1 MGSSTSLFY
10 CVCGRRQ
17 RSFSYTTESIF
28 NAMNKKFVLAQLEFL
43 SAQLKRLNE
52 FNTMLQS
59 TEPLL
64 PHLREEVSSSLE
76 ISLVT

>member
-1 MGSSTSLFY
+1 
-10 CVCGRRQ
+10 
-17 RSFSYTTESIF
+17 
-28 NAMNKKFVLAQLEFL
+28 MNKKFVLAQLEFL